1 LVATALVALAGTALA
16 ALEVLAGACLVA
28 FFAGLELATAFFA
41 GVLVAVRFTGFLV
54 AGPAF
59 VAATRTLSVL
69 VAFGGHGCTAPKAS
83 SMGNIGVIS

>member
-1 LVATALVALAGTALA
+1 A
-16 ALEVLAGACLVA
+16 
-28 FFAGLELATAFFA
+28 LELATAFLA

-69 VAFGGHGCTAPKAS
+69 LAFGGRECAAPKAS
-83 SMGNIGVIS
+83 AIWSIGVISSWMLAAVR